1 MDSISFKKLCMLMTL
16 TVLVASNGGAFAP
29 IATEPPT
36 TPAITEA
43 HTPENPAAGETSQ
56 ATEAT
61 DNIPDDQL
69 SLPLSLK
76 QFQTLQTLIQKN
88 SENAT
93 KLIDQ
98 FTKDTDDLQKK
109 FNEFLDD
116 LLKEPAN

>member
-1 MDSISFKKLCMLMTL
+1 MTIAAFS
-16 TVLVASNGGAFAP
+16 VSNGSIFAP
-29 IATEPPT
+29 IAAESTETPQTPEAAIEPSTNSETPSST
-36 TPAITEA
+36 TPASTE
-43 HTPENPAAGETSQ
+43 
-56 ATEAT
+56 
-61 DNIPDDQL
+61 NIPDDQL

-76 QFQTLQTLIQKN
+76 QFQTLQTLIQKS

-116 LLKEPAN
+116 LLQEPK